1 MLRGSFMW
9 NLKPRGK
16 VMNVEVESRNGI
28 LQVKEMIDL
37 RLIGWNGII
46 SIIRNVMMSF
56 FSPLWGSPS
65 GPFYGRVNVIGL
77 WTWYGTLLYEP
88 YV

>member
-1 MLRGSFMW
+1 MTLNDVNRVFMC
-9 NLKPRGK
+9 NLEPSGK

-46 SIIRNVMMSF
+46 SILGKVIMIF
-56 FSPLWGSPS
+56 LSPL
-65 GPFYGRVNVIGL
+65 
-77 WTWYGTLLYEP
+77 
-88 YV
+88 